1 MAALVAARR
10 QLWLSQA
17 RLTESNKAALL
28 DAPITPGHTFG
39 PAVDDL
45 LLRSKAAREATKAF
59 SDLAPKP
66 VPPPKKQWYQRP
78 PPWSQWQPQGGP
90 RDSPAAAGSPKRST
104 EKRNREHEN
113 KYIEELAELIFA
125 NFNDIDN
132 FNVKPDKCAILK
144 ETVKQIRQ
152 IKEREQAAAANEE
165 EVQKADVSSTGQSVI
180 DKDAL
185 GPMMLEWALK
195 WFEKQAAA
203 ANEEEV
209 QKADVSSTGQSVI
222 DKDALGPMML
232 EWALKWFEKQ
242 AAAANEEEVQK
253 ADVSSTG
260 QSVIDK
266 DALGPMMLE
275 ALDGFFFVVNLE
287 GSIVFVSEN
296 VTQYLRYNQEELMNT
311 SVYSVLHVGDHA
323 EFIKNLLPKSLVN
336 GVPWP
341 NENPRRN
348 SHTFNCRMLVKPPSD
363 SDEDG
368 HDSQEAH
375 QNYETMQCFA
385 VSEPKSIKEEGEV
398 NGVPWPNENPRRNS
412 HTFNCRMLV
421 KPPSDSD
428 EDGHDSQKAHQNYET
443 MQCFAV
449 SEPKSIKEEGE
460 DLQSCLICVARRVP
474 MKERPVLPTHESFT
488 TRQDLQGKV
497 DTVLRQGQAFSP
509 MYRFSLSDGTIVTA
523 HTKSKLV
530 RSPATNE
537 PQLYMSLHILQR
549 EQNVCGM
556 NKDMPGQALG
566 KQMNSVTS
574 MTPPTQ
580 GGMPAGMPGQDMTVS
595 SNTNFNAV
603 GGPKDQTV
611 MGQVLGSR
619 FGCQGVMNH
628 SPGMQA
634 ATPQGSNYAL
644 KMNSLSQNS
653 PGMNHGQ
660 QNSMLSPRH
669 RVSPGVASP
678 RIPPTQ
684 FSPAGSLHSP
694 AEMCSSTGNSHSY
707 TSSSLNALQ
716 ALSEGHGV
724 TIGQSLA
731 SPDRKLGNAQSSP
744 ININPHPLT
753 KMSSSD
759 FGLFGDPAPSETSQQ
774 EGSCHPGEQKD
785 NGENS
790 QFSSGERTEAQNRL
804 HDGKGPTK
812 LLQLLTTKSNQMEPS
827 SPLPGT
833 SGDYNNKDSM
843 GSAIA
848 GGNQSVGGSLGHGTS
863 LKEKH
868 KILHRLLQN
877 SSCSDLA
884 KLTAEATG
892 KDISQEGNNTG
903 PGSEMTIKQEPMSPK
918 KKENALLRYLLDK
931 DDTGLQ
937 EKSINLGE
945 SKIDPCSSTK
955 KSNTKMEKQDLGYEQ
970 SEQSSEL
977 DDILDD
983 LQNSQPQLFSDT
995 RSVSVSA
1002 PVDKQAIINDILQIT
1017 GENSPAISLGPQ
1029 KQFPGMLQGRM
1040 LGGNPLRANMPS
1052 GDWGPL
1058 GAVVNSTNSAVSGT
1072 INRPMQPGAGGMVR
1086 NTAPG
1091 VSMRP
1096 NSQSGPRQ
1104 MILSQIM
1111 GMAQPDLDMG
1121 MSGPQ
1126 FTQQQVPPNQTA
1138 PWPDSM
1144 LPIEQ
1149 GSFGNQNRQ
1158 AYNSSQD
1165 DLLCSPATTEAL
1177 TDEGTLLSQL
1187 YSVLKD
1193 FDGLEEI
1200 DRALGIPAL
1209 VSQRGLKQHTVD
1221 VTPQNQAVDPE
1232 QFPSQDPSMMLE
1244 QKPSIYS
1251 QQYSAPPPMPQGNY
1265 PPMQDAS
1272 FHPLANQMGQRPGYS
1287 MLRIQTRPG
1296 LRPTSMVPNQPN
1308 QLRLQLQHRL
1318 QAQQNRQPLVGQLNN
1333 VSNMNLP
1340 LRQNVPPQGTIN
1352 AQMLAQRQREL
1363 LSQHLRQRQLEQQQR
1378 QQQQQQRAMMMRA
1391 QGLNIPPSMAAT
1403 ASGGM
1408 PGTMSNP
1415 RIPQANPQQFPFP
1428 PNYGTG
1434 LKSPPPS
1441 TSPFS
1446 PVSPSHPG
1454 SQLLSLSSLHGSQMS
1469 LANQGMMGNMGGQFG
1484 PVMSPQ
1490 MQHNAF
1496 QFPSSGMNQQPDA
1509 GFGGAAAPQ
1518 SPLISPRMSHAQSPM
1533 MQQPQANTTFQSSSE
1548 MNGWPQG
1555 NMSGNSMFSQQ
1566 SSPQFG
1572 QQSNASMYNNNMNIN
1587 VSMATNSSS
1596 MNNMNQ
1602 MSGQISLTSM
1612 TSVPTSGLSS
1622 MGPEQVNDPTVRGGN
1637 LFPNQLPAMDMIKQE
1652 GDGSRN
1658 TPGTFMS
1665 TMGRNAH
1672 IA

>member
-1 MAALVAARR
+1 MSGVGENTSDPARAESKKR
-10 QLWLSQA
+10 KECPSDQL
-17 RLTESNKAALL
+17 
-28 DAPITPGHTFG
+28 G
-39 PAVDDL
+39 P
-45 LLRSKAAREATKAF
+45 
-59 SDLAPKP
+59 
-66 VPPPKKQWYQRP
+66 
-78 PPWSQWQPQGGP
+78 
-90 RDSPAAAGSPKRST
+90 SPKRST

-152 IKEREQAAAANEE
+152 IKEQEQAA
-165 EVQKADVSSTGQSVI
+165 T
-180 DKDAL
+180 
-185 GPMMLEWALK
+185 
-195 WFEKQAAA
+195 
-203 ANEEEV
+203 
-209 QKADVSSTGQSVI
+209 
-222 DKDALGPMML
+222 
-232 EWALKWFEKQ
+232 
-242 AAAANEEEVQK
+242 ANEEEVQK

-385 VSEPKSIKEEGEV
+385 VSEPKSIKEEGE
-398 NGVPWPNENPRRNS
+398 
-412 HTFNCRMLV
+412 
-421 KPPSDSD
+421 
-428 EDGHDSQKAHQNYET
+428 
-443 MQCFAV
+443 
-449 SEPKSIKEEGE
+449 

-488 TRQDLQGKV
+488 TRQDLQGKITSL
-497 DTVLRQGQAFSP
+497 DTSLLRASMKPGWEDLVRRCIQRFHLQNDGEMSFAKRHHQEVLRQGQAFSP
-509 MYRFSLSDGTIVTA
+509 TYRFSLSDGTIVTA

-556 NKDMPGQALG
+556 NKDMPGQAMG

-580 GGMPAGMPGQDMTVS
+580 GGMPAGMPGQDMTIS

-611 MGQVLGSR
+611 MGQMPGSR

-644 KMNSLSQNS
+644 KMNSPSQNS

-669 RVSPGVASP
+669 RVSPGVGSP

-694 AEMCSSTGNSHSY
+694 AGMCSSTGNSHSY

-716 ALSEGHGV
+716 ALSECHGV

-812 LLQLLTTKSNQMEPS
+812 LLQLLTTKSNQMESS

-843 GSAIA
+843 GSAIV
-848 GGNQSVGGSLGHGTS
+848 GGNQSVVGSLGHGTS

-937 EKSINLGE
+937 EKNINLGE

-955 KSNTKMEKQDLGYEQ
+955 KSNTKMEKQDPGYEQ

-995 RSVSVSA
+995 RPVSVSA
-1002 PVDKQAIINDILQIT
+1002 PVDKQAIIDDILQIT
-1017 GENSPAISLGPQ
+1017 GENSPATSLGPQ
-1029 KQFPGMLQGRM
+1029 KQFPGMLQGTFSNPRAGQPGRGPPVRSMDGNVPTQASSGPFQTMRNNSPYSVMSQQGIMGNQVMMSSQANLINTGM
-1040 LGGNPLRANMPS
+1040 LGGNPPRANMPS

-1072 INRPMQPGAGGMVR
+1072 INRPMQPGAGSMVR

-1104 MILSQIM
+1104 MMSSQIM

-1149 GSFGNQNRQ
+1149 GPFGNQNRQ

-1165 DLLCSPATTEAL
+1165 DLLCTPATTEAL
-1177 TDEGTLLSQL
+1177 TDEGTLLNQL
-1187 YSVLKD
+1187 YLVLKD

-1209 VSQRGLKQHTVD
+1209 VSQVIFKPALLCSREICSKE
-1221 VTPQNQAVDPE
+1221 NQAVDPE

-1244 QKPSIYS
+1244 QKPPIYS

-1415 RIPQANPQQFPFP
+1415 RIPQANTQQFPFP

-1518 SPLISPRMSHAQSPM
+1518 SPLMSPRMSHAQSPM

-1602 MSGQISLTSM
+1602 MSGQISMTSM

-1652 GDGSRN
+1652 GDGSRKYC
-1658 TPGTFMS
+1658 
-1665 TMGRNAH
+1665 
-1672 IA
+1672 